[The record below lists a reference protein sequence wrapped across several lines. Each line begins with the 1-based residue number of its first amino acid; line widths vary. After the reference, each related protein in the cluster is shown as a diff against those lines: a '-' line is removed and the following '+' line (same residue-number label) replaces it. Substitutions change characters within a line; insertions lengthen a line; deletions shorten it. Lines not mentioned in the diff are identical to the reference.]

1 MFFFLKGLGF
11 LQSFFLNKVFF
22 VILRTESIYNASI
35 VENRNKLIYIDSVIK
50 DFNPKLH
57 KRLPRF
63 VIRLI
68 EKIIRQDKINRVLSL
83 YGHLDGPEFIEAV
96 FKDFNVDIIEHGAEN
111 IEKGQRFMFVANHPL
126 GGLDGLAVIYSIC
139 KNFGHSRA
147 IVNDLLLFI
156 ESLKSVFCG
165 VNVYG
170 HNNEEIFKNIE
181 ALYNNQEENICAF
194 PAGLVS
200 RRVNGVIT
208 DLEWKSK
215 FINMATQHNLPIVP
229 IYVDAKNSNFFYRT
243 ANIRKKLG
251 IKFNYELV
259 LLPGEVFKYH
269 DKPINLYYGEPIMPQ
284 ILKEIQTPAQRT
296 QYVRQMTYMLK
307 P

>member
-1 MFFFLKGLGF
+1 M
-11 LQSFFLNKVFF
+11 
-22 VILRTESIYNASI
+22 
-35 VENRNKLIYIDSVIK
+35 ENRNKLIYIDSVIR

-57 KRLPRF
+57 NRLPRF

-68 EKIIRQDKINRVLSL
+68 ERIIRQDKINRVLSL

-96 FKDFNVDIIEHGAEN
+96 FKDFNVDIIEHGVEN
-111 IEKGQRFMFVANHPL
+111 VEKGERMMFVANHPL
-126 GGLDGLAVIYSIC
+126 GGLDGLAVILSIC

-147 IVNDLLLFI
+147 IVNNLLLFI

-170 HNNEEIFKNIE
+170 HNTPEILKGIEDLYEDKNENV
-181 ALYNNQEENICAF
+181 CAF

-200 RRVNGVIT
+200 RRINGDIT
-208 DLEWKSK
+208 DLEWKNK
-215 FINMATQHNLPIVP
+215 FINMAIQYGLPIVP
-229 IYVDAKNSNFFYRT
+229 VYVEAKNSSFFYSV

-259 LLPGEVFKYH
+259 LLPSEVFKYH
-269 DKPINLYYGEPIMPQ
+269 DKPINLYYGEPILPQ
-284 ILKEIQTPAQRT
+284 ILEEIPTPAQRT
-296 QYVRQMTYMLK
+296 QYVRRMTYMQK
-307 P
+307 PQ

>member
-1 MFFFLKGLGF
+1 MQPK
-11 LQSFFLNKVFF
+11 N
-22 VILRTESIYNASI
+22 IYNAPI

-57 KRLPRF
+57 KKLPRF

-68 EKIIRQDKINRVLSL
+68 EKIIRQDKINRVLTL

-96 FKDFNVDIIEHGAEN
+96 FKDFNVDIIAHGIEN
-111 IEKGQRFMFVANHPL
+111 VDKGQRLMFVANHPL

-139 KNFGHSRA
+139 KNFGHCRA
-147 IVNDLLLFI
+147 LVNNLLLFI

-170 HNNEEIFKNIE
+170 HNTPEIFKNVE
-181 ALYNNQEENICAF
+181 ALYNDPAENVCAF

-200 RRVNGVIT
+200 RRINGIIT
-208 DLEWKSK
+208 DLKWKK
-215 FINMATQHNLPIVP
+215 NFINKAVEHNLPIVP
-229 IYVDAKNSNFFYRT
+229 VYVDAKNSSFFYT
-243 ANIRKKLG
+243 VANLRKKLG

-269 DKPINLYYGEPIMPQ
+269 DKPINIYFGEPVMPSV
-284 ILKEIQTPAQRT
+284 LSEIKDPNERT
-296 QYVRQMTYMLK
+296 QYVRKMTYMLK

>member
-1 MFFFLKGLGF
+1 M
-11 LQSFFLNKVFF
+11 
-22 VILRTESIYNASI
+22 
-35 VENRNKLIYIDSVIK
+35 ENRNKLIYIDSVIR

-68 EKIIRQDKINRVLSL
+68 ERIIRQDKINRVLSL

-96 FKDFNVDIIEHGAEN
+96 FKDFNVDIIEHGVEN
-111 IEKGQRFMFVANHPL
+111 VEKGQRMMFVANHPL

-147 IVNDLLLFI
+147 IVNNLLLFI

-170 HNNEEIFKNIE
+170 HNTPAIIKNIQD
-181 ALYNNQEENICAF
+181 LYEDPNENVCAF

-200 RRVNGVIT
+200 RRINGVIT
-208 DLEWKSK
+208 DLEWKNK
-215 FINMATQHNLPIVP
+215 FISMAVEHNLPIVP
-229 IYVDAKNSNFFYRT
+229 VYVDAQNSSFFYSV

-259 LLPGEVFKYH
+259 LLPSEVFKYH
-269 DKPINLYYGEPIMPQ
+269 DKPINLYYGEPVMSSVLAEIKDP
-284 ILKEIQTPAQRT
+284 KERT
-296 QYVRQMTYMLK
+296 QYVRKMTYMLK